1 MQRDPERQKQTRAG
15 EPTHPPA
22 DTTPLDRKM
31 QRTRIALTGSYL
43 LIGCAAY
50 LTGAV
55 SGHPVMVLGAIAVMP
70 LSGVA
75 VLLLLNRPGTPKA
88 PGVFTAAALALDTLL
103 ASWVVF
109 WTGGAASP
117 CLPFYLTPVLA
128 AAFRF
133 GPRGSLL
140 FTLLAVAGYTVAGGL
155 PSPVIPD
162 RNPVAEGVLRV
173 VILFAAS
180 AVGFGAL
187 HRKMDLYR
195 KEKASRRQAER
206 ANRDME
212 AAYRELREAQ
222 DQLLHAEKLSSLGRL
237 VAGVAHEINNP
248 ISFVYGNLVHLERY
262 VGRLRSL
269 LAFFDLL
276 PLPPEDENQKDALKH
291 EMDYDY
297 LWEDMEK
304 ALTDSRTG
312 AERVRKIV
320 AALSQFSRLR
330 TGTFRRVDLREVIG
344 NAVYLL
350 ERTKGRGA
358 RLLLDCPEEA
368 VVYGDPDELNQLFVN
383 LLSNALDAMHPTGGT
398 VRVRT
403 VPSRGHTT
411 PGGPLIVEVED
422 NGPGIPPAIRDRVF
436 EPFFTTKEVGHG
448 TGLGLS
454 IAYGIARRH
463 RGGIALLEAPEGGCL
478 FRVTLP
484 RWQAP
489 CPDQPS
495 SPAADRP
502 AGPPLPVSL

>member
-1 MQRDPERQKQTRAG
+1 MRRNPATQVQPHADE
-15 EPTHPPA
+15 PPA
-22 DTTPLDRKM
+22 PASDTTPLDRKM

-55 SGHPVMVLGAIAVMP
+55 SGPPAMVLGAIAVMP

-75 VLLLLNRPGTPKA
+75 VLLLLNRARAPTV
-88 PGVFTAAALALDTLL
+88 PGVFTAGSLALDTVL

-109 WTGGAASP
+109 WTGGPASP
-117 CLPFYLTPVLA
+117 CLPFYLTSVMA

-140 FTLLAVAGYTVAGGL
+140 FTLLAASGYAVAGTL
-155 PSPVIPD
+155 PSPGIPAP
-162 RNPVAEGVLRV
+162 NAVAEGVLRI

-180 AVGFGAL
+180 AVGIGAL

-206 ANRDME
+206 ANKALE
-212 AAYRELREAQ
+212 AAYRELKETQ

-262 VGRLRSL
+262 VGRMRSL
-269 LAFFDLL
+269 LTFHDSLR
-276 PLPPEDENQKDALKH
+276 LPPGEEERRAALKRD
-291 EMDYDY
+291 MDYDY

-304 ALTDSRTG
+304 ALTDSRSG
-312 AERVRKIV
+312 AERVRRIV

-330 TGTFRRVDLREVIG
+330 TGTFRRVDLREVIE
-344 NAVYLL
+344 NAVCILHGQ
-350 ERTKGRGA
+350 KGRTT
-358 RLLLDCPEEA
+358 RLLLDCHEA
-368 VVYGDPDELNQLFVN
+368 AVLGDPDELNQLFVN
-383 LLSNALDAMHPTGGT
+383 LLCNALDAVAPAGGT

-403 VPSRGHTT
+403 LPSRGPH
-411 PGGPLIVEVED
+411 PPDGPVFVEVED
-422 NGPGIPPAIRDRVF
+422 DGPGIPAEIRDRVF
-436 EPFFTTKEVGHG
+436 EPFFTTKEVGRG

-463 RGGIALLEAPEGGCL
+463 RGEITLIAPPGGGSL
-478 FRVTLP
+478 FRVSLP
-484 RWQAP
+484 RWSGNLIPRNDPADP
-489 CPDQPS
+489 CPAP
-495 SPAADRP
+495 
-502 AGPPLPVSL
+502 